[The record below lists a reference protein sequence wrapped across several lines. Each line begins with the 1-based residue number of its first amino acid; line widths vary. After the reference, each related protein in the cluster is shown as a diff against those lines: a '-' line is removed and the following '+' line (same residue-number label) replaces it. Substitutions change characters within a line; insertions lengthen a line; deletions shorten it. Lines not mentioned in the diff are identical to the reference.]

1 MRNFREKYGE
11 WSLITGASSGIG
23 LEFSKQLAAK
33 QLNVVMVARRVERL
47 EALTEEIKRKYGVDT
62 KVIAADLTTAAGI
75 QAVKDE
81 TQQLNIGLLV
91 NNAGR
96 EDSGHFLR
104 ISIEE
109 ALSTVDLN
117 CRVPL
122 QLTHHFAQIMA
133 KREKGGIIFMSSIVA
148 FQGVPHIANYAAS
161 KAYDLV
167 FAEGVAAE
175 LKPYNV
181 DVIAVAPGFT
191 KTELSLE
198 LNFDGLP
205 MKPMAPELVAR
216 KAISSLGRKRI
227 TIPGAINK
235 FLYLSGKYLQPR
247 RINTFAFG
255 MVFKRVLRNIL

>member
-1 MRNFREKYGE
+1 MRNFREEYGE
-11 WSLITGASSGIG
+11 WALITGASSGIG
-23 LEFSKQLAAK
+23 LEYSKQLAAK
-33 QLNVVMVARRVERL
+33 QLNVVMVARRAERL
-47 EALTEEIKRKYGVDT
+47 EALAEEIKRKYGVDT
-62 KVIAADLTTAAGI
+62 KIIAADLTTDDGI

-104 ISIEE
+104 TSIEE

-122 QLTHHFAQIMA
+122 QLTHHFAQKMA
-133 KREKGGIIFMSSIVA
+133 KREKGGIIFMSSIVS

-161 KAYDLV
+161 KAYDLI

-175 LKPYNV
+175 LKPYKI
-181 DVIAVAPGFT
+181 DVTAVAPGFA
-191 KTELSLE
+191 KTELSPAF
-198 LNFDGLP
+198 NFDGLP

-216 KAISSLGRKRI
+216 KGISSLGRKRLA
-227 TIPGAINK
+227 IPGAINK
-235 FLYLSGKYLQPR
+235 FLYLSGKYLQSR
-247 RINTFAFG
+247 RMNTFAFG

>member
-1 MRNFREKYGE
+1 MRTFREKYGE
-11 WSLITGASSGIG
+11 WALITGASSGIG
-23 LEFSKQLAAK
+23 SEYSKQLAAK
-33 QLNVVMVARRVERL
+33 ELNVVMVARRSERL
-47 EALTEEIKRKYGVDT
+47 EALAEEIKRKYGVDT
-62 KVIAADLTTAAGI
+62 KIIVADLSTDAGI
-75 QAVKDE
+75 QVVKDE

-104 ISIEE
+104 TSIEE
-109 ALSTVDLN
+109 ALNTVDLN
-117 CRVPL
+117 CRAPL

-133 KREKGGIIFMSSIVA
+133 KREKGGIIFMSSVVS

-161 KAYDLV
+161 KAYDLIL
-167 FAEGVAAE
+167 AEGVAAE

-181 DVIAVAPGFT
+181 DVTAVAPGFA
-191 KTELSLE
+191 KTELSPAF
-198 LNFDGLP
+198 NFDGLP

-216 KAISSLGRKRI
+216 KGISSLGRKRL

-255 MVFKRVLRNIL
+255 MVFKRVLRNKL

>member
-1 MRNFREKYGE
+1 MNTFSMKYGP
-11 WSLITGASSGIG
+11 WALVTGASSGIG
-23 LEFSKQLAAK
+23 SEYSKQLAAK
-33 QLNVVMVARRVERL
+33 ELNVVMVARRSERL
-47 EALTEEIKRKYGVDT
+47 EALAEEIKRKYGVDT
-62 KVIAADLTTAAGI
+62 KIIVADLSTDAGI
-75 QAVKDE
+75 QVVKDE

-104 ISIEE
+104 TSIEE
-109 ALSTVDLN
+109 ALNTVDLN
-117 CRVPL
+117 CRAPL

-133 KREKGGIIFMSSIVA
+133 KREKGGIIFMSSVVS

-161 KAYDLV
+161 KAYDMIL
-167 FAEGVAAE
+167 AEGVAAE

-181 DVIAVAPGFT
+181 DVTAVAPGFT
-191 KTELSLE
+191 KTGLSPAF
-198 LNFDGLP
+198 NFDGLP

-216 KAISSLGRKRI
+216 KGISSLGRKRL

-255 MVFKRVLRNIL
+255 MVFKRVLRNKL

>member
-1 MRNFREKYGE
+1 MRNFTEKYGG
-11 WSLITGASSGIG
+11 WALITGASSGIG
-23 LEFSKQLAAK
+23 LEYSKQLAAK
-33 QLNVVMVARRVERL
+33 QLNVVMVARRAERL
-47 EALTEEIKRKYGVDT
+47 EALSEEIKRKYGVDT

-104 ISIEE
+104 TSIEE

-117 CRVPL
+117 CRAPL

>member
-1 MRNFREKYGE
+1 M
-11 WSLITGASSGIG
+11 ITVGHFSSIIP
-23 LEFSKQLAAK
+23 
-33 QLNVVMVARRVERL
+33 N
-47 EALTEEIKRKYGVDT
+47 
-62 KVIAADLTTAAGI
+62 GI

-104 ISIEE
+104 TSIEE

-122 QLTHHFAQIMA
+122 QLTHHFAQKMA
-133 KREKGGIIFMSSIVA
+133 KREKGGIIFMSSVVS

-161 KAYDLV
+161 KAYDLI

-181 DVIAVAPGFT
+181 DVTAVAPGFA
-191 KTELSLE
+191 KTELSPAF
-198 LNFDGLP
+198 NFDGLP
-205 MKPMAPELVAR
+205 IKPMAPELVAR
-216 KAISSLGRKRI
+216 KGISSLGRKRL

-247 RINTFAFG
+247 RMNTLPSVWFSNEFSAIYSRDEQ
-255 MVFKRVLRNIL
+255 VFRILIPVQKVQQCHEPAGDYALLHHRGLWPALSLNGLEGTISWFI